1 MAYQFTCTA
10 EDCAFQIRSEDRD
23 EVIDFVQEHADEMH
37 SLDMSRGDVRD
48 GLQQVEI
55 AADD

>member
-10 EDCAFQIRSEDRD
+10 EDCAFQIRANERD
-23 EVIDFVQEHADEMH
+23 EVIDIVQEHADEMH